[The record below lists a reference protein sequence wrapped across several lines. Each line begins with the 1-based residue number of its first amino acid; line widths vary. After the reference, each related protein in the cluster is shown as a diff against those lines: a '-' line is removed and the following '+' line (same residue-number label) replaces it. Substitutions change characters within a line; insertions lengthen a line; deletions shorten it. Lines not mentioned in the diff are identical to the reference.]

1 MLLDNGMSRKYL
13 NTKNCPRESTI
24 FAIYRTLI
32 PYVSYLFA
40 KKNYVYDRN
49 NRANGRR
56 TVLSLNKKKNF
67 GTLTLFTI
75 SKLGYSNSFSEYL

>member
-1 MLLDNGMSRKYL
+1 MLLMLPVYGMSRKYL

-24 FAIYRTLI
+24 FAIYRTFI
-32 PYVSYLFA
+32 PQASYLFA

-56 TVLSLNKKKNF
+56 TVLSLNKKKHF
-67 GTLTLFTI
+67 GT
-75 SKLGYSNSFSEYL
+75 